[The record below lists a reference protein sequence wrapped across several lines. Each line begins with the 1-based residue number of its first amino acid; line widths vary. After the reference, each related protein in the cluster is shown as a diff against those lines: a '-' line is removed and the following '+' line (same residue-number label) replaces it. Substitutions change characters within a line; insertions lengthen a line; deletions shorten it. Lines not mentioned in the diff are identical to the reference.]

1 MKQILTVAGSDS
13 GGGAGIQADIKS
25 IHANGGFAMSVITS
39 VTAQNTC
46 EVTSAFDL
54 PIEII
59 EAQIDA
65 VFSDF
70 EVSAVKTGMLSSA
83 EIVRVVARKLHHHSP
98 AKIVVDPVMISK
110 SGFQLLQE
118 SAIETIKSD
127 LIPLA
132 TVITPN
138 VHEAQLLSGLE
149 IQNVKEA
156 EVAAENIH
164 QLSKKGKLEQ
174 KIHMALAAPTQQ
186 RLQRNLGW
194 VKILSLALKL
204 PKITL
209 RMQFVTPLRL
219 AMVMAQ
225 QIISTFYRE
234 VVMIRL
240 TAFRLLILVG
250 DSLIFDLG

>member
-1 MKQILTVAGSDS
+1 
-13 GGGAGIQADIKS
+13 
-25 IHANGGFAMSVITS
+25 
-39 VTAQNTC
+39 
-46 EVTSAFDL
+46 
-54 PIEII
+54 
-59 EAQIDA
+59 
-65 VFSDF
+65 
-70 EVSAVKTGMLSSA
+70 
-83 EIVRVVARKLHHHSP
+83 
-98 AKIVVDPVMISK
+98 
-110 SGFQLLQE
+110 
-118 SAIETIKSD
+118 
-127 LIPLA
+127 
-132 TVITPN
+132 
-138 VHEAQLLSGLE
+138 
-149 IQNVKEA
+149 
-156 EVAAENIH
+156 
-164 QLSKKGKLEQ
+164 
-174 KIHMALAAPTQQ
+174 MALAAPTQQ